1 MRYLNIKTYIEVYR
15 TAQYV
20 NKLRDFVVIIDD
32 FQAGRLEDGGKLRIE
47 VTPGEHEIY
56 LKIDWCRSN
65 KIHFSLSENEH
76 LKFKCGCPISGWNLL
91 NPFIMPYY
99 IFFNKNK
106 YLYIKRTDIEH

>member
-1 MRYLNIKTYIEVYR
+1 MRNFKVM
-15 TAQYV
+15 
-20 NKLRDFVVIIDD
+20 IDG
-32 FQAGRLEDGGKLRIE
+32 FQAGKIEDGEKLRIE

-65 KIHFSLSENEH
+65 RLYINMNENEH
-76 LKFKCGCPISGWNLL
+76 VVFDCGCPISGWDLF

-106 YLYIKRTDIEH
+106 YLYINKITK